1 MNNSSI
7 QHETLR
13 RLTLSA
19 MLIAV
24 TVVISRLFII
34 PVPMT
39 HGNINLCDAGVL
51 IAAMLLGPREG
62 ASVGAISGFLLDLL
76 SGYGQYMFFSF
87 IVHGLEGLVAGLML
101 SKVSK
106 NAAKIISLVLA
117 VIIMTIGYFL
127 ADSLLYSVSIGL
139 IGVATNLIQ
148 GLVGVV
154 IAYVVGP
161 KIVQLIK
168 K

>member
-1 MNNSSI
+1 MNNSST

-13 RLTLSA
+13 RLTLTA

-24 TVVISRLFII
+24 IVVISRLFII

-51 IAAMLLGPREG
+51 IAAMLLGLREG

-87 IVHGLEGLVAGLML
+87 IVHGLEGLIAGLML

-106 NAAKIISLVLA
+106 NASKIISLVLA

-161 KIVQLIK
+161 KIIQLIK

>member
-1 MNNSSI
+1 M
-7 QHETLR
+7 
-13 RLTLSA
+13 
-19 MLIAV
+19 
-24 TVVISRLFII
+24 
-34 PVPMT
+34 
-39 HGNINLCDAGVL
+39 
-51 IAAMLLGPREG
+51 
-62 ASVGAISGFLLDLL
+62 
-76 SGYGQYMFFSF
+76 
-87 IVHGLEGLVAGLML
+87 
-101 SKVSK
+101 VSK
-106 NAAKIISLVLA
+106 GRKNASTIITLVLA

-161 KIVQLIK
+161 KIIQLIK